1 MLTVKIIWD
10 DEAKVYYAVCEEI
23 GLALESESYNHL
35 LERLKVAVPEM
46 AEENKVSYTEIS
58 INTNTYNLSNL

>member
-1 MLTVKIIWD
+1 MLAVKIMWD

-23 GLALESESYNHL
+23 GLALESESYDHL

-46 AEENKVSYTEIS
+46 AEENKVSYTEII
-58 INTNTYNLSNL
+58 INTKAYSLS